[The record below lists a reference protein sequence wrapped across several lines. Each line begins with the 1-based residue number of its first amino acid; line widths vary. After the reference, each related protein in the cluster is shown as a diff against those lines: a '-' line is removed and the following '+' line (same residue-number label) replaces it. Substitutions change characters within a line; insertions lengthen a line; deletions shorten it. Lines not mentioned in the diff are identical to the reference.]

1 MGQADDTALV
11 STSIHNLNLL
21 LYLTSIFCSRYQVTL
36 SSEKTRLLAYHKGD
50 MKDTVDYWQNANP
63 IRVNDIPISF
73 SNTAEHVRVV
83 RSTSGNLPAIQARIS
98 AHKKALGAVLYAGLA
113 RSHRAN
119 PLASIRIQHIY
130 CNSVLFSGIGSLV
143 LSSNECKIVAQHH
156 KETLSNLQR
165 LLPLTPRPVIYF
177 LAGTLPGEAHL
188 HLRQLSLFS
197 MVLRLPRNILHS
209 HAKNIFNFV
218 TCSPKS
224 WFHQIRDICLQYEL
238 PHPLDLLKSPPGKEK
253 FKILAKKKVIDFWE
267 QKLRNEASILTSL
280 QYFHPSFMSLTSP
293 HPLWRT
299 ASSSPTKVAMATIQA
314 RFLSGRYRT
323 EKLCSHWSTNSSGVC
338 KMSSFCQTSED
349 IPHILQH
356 CCALKDTRDKLLA
369 FTNNYCNSHPI
380 ISGIIQTYCKIDCRL
395 FCQFLL
401 DCSVL
406 PDVISV
412 VQSHGQEVLEHLFNI
427 TRIWTYS
434 LHRDRLKLLGRW
446 RNFSKQ

>member
-1 MGQADDTALV
+1 MLTHLKTFLDWNGQLMGPIHDELGLEQGGVSSSDLYKIFYQDQLRTAQASELGVPLGPLTVSSVGQADDTALV

-36 SSEKTRLLAYHKGD
+36 SSDKTRLLAYHKGD

-73 SNTAEHVRVV
+73 SNTAEHVGVV

-224 WFHQIRDICLQYEL
+224 
-238 PHPLDLLKSPPGKEK
+238 
-253 FKILAKKKVIDFWE
+253 
-267 QKLRNEASILTSL
+267 
-280 QYFHPSFMSLTSP
+280 
-293 HPLWRT
+293 
-299 ASSSPTKVAMATIQA
+299 
-314 RFLSGRYRT
+314 
-323 EKLCSHWSTNSSGVC
+323 
-338 KMSSFCQTSED
+338 
-349 IPHILQH
+349 
-356 CCALKDTRDKLLA
+356 
-369 FTNNYCNSHPI
+369 
-380 ISGIIQTYCKIDCRL
+380 
-395 FCQFLL
+395 
-401 DCSVL
+401 
-406 PDVISV
+406 
-412 VQSHGQEVLEHLFNI
+412 
-427 TRIWTYS
+427 
-434 LHRDRLKLLGRW
+434 
-446 RNFSKQ
+446 